1 MTYVIQMLAAF
12 FGSMGFSL
20 IYNTRRTKM
29 LISALGGA
37 IGWGV
42 YLLVTNFVADNIP
55 LAYFIAAMCIT
66 VYAEIFARIKKTPT
80 TTFLVVGI
88 IPMIPGSALYYT
100 MNYAFA
106 GDLESFFETGVYTLR
121 AALSLAVGIIVIST
135 VVRLATA
142 AINLIKKGLKK
153 EQTEE

>member
-1 MTYVIQMLAAF
+1 MTYVIQIIAAF

-20 IYNTRRTKM
+20 LYNTRRTKM
-29 LISALGGA
+29 LISSLGGA

-42 YLLVTNFVADNIP
+42 YLLVTNFISESVP
-55 LAYFIAAMCIT
+55 LAYFIAAMVIT

-100 MNYAFA
+100 MNYAFHN
-106 GDLESFFETGVYTLR
+106 DLKAFFDTGMYTLK
-121 AALSLAVGIIVIST
+121 AALSLAVGIIVVST
-135 VVRLATA
+135 AVRLATA
-142 AINLIKKGLKK
+142 GIEIIKKGLKK
-153 EQTEE
+153 DKTEE